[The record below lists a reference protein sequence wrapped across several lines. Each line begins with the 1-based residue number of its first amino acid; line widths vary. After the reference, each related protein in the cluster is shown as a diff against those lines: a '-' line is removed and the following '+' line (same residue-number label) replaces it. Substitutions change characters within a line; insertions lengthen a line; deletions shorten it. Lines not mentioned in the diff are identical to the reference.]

1 MQYGLI
7 LVCIGLVLVFLY
19 TEKNKQYIS
28 ATILKGLASV
38 CFVLLGLLCSPG
50 TGTARMIVYGL
61 ITGAVADV
69 LLNLRWVFPAKG
81 QRIFLVGIVVFLVG
95 HILYLA
101 AVLPLSDRPVI
112 GLGVS
117 LVLTVLLLKWIFRQ
131 ITAKPA
137 FKIFGVIYIGAITL
151 LNSVAFDNLLVNPS
165 AFNGIFAVG
174 ALLFLVSDVVLILNT
189 FGSEFKQSLRI
200 TNISLYYMGQL
211 LIALSLLQLAA

>member
-19 TEKNKQYIS
+19 AEKNKQYIS

-112 GLGVS
+112 GLGVG

>member
-19 TEKNKQYIS
+19 AEKNKQYIS
-28 ATILKGLASV
+28 ATILKGLASL
-38 CFVLLGLLCSPG
+38 CFVLLGFLCSPG

-69 LLNLRWVFPAKG
+69 LLNLRWVFPGKG
-81 QRIFLVGIVVFLVG
+81 QLIFLVGIVVFLAG

-112 GLGVS
+112 SLIVGLV
-117 LVLTVLLLKWIFRQ
+117 VTVLLLKWIFRQ

-151 LNSVAFDNLLVNPS
+151 LNSVAFDNLLANPS

-211 LIALSLLQLAA
+211 LIALSLLQLAV

>member
-19 TEKNKQYIS
+19 AEKNKQYIS

-112 GLGVS
+112 GLGVG

-211 LIALSLLQLAA
+211 LIALSLLQLAV

>member
-19 TEKNKQYIS
+19 AENNKKYIS

-151 LNSVAFDNLLVNPS
+151 LNSVAFDNLLVTPS